1 MTYGIILWGNCNNC
15 DHIKF
20 LQRLHYSAGRIIV
33 NLPWNTPSKTVVEVK
48 QWDSVYEMYKLRHV
62 KFFYNIASDDTPCL
76 IQNLVTWR
84 ESPYNLRGTNKAG
97 VSQFFTNCMEHS
109 IQYSGVVLS
118 NIFFDH
124 LNNLCKV
131 RRDPVFKELN
141 FNSLF
146 VQSVP

>member
-1 MTYGIILWGNCNNC
+1 
-15 DHIKF
+15 
-20 LQRLHYSAGRIIV
+20 
-33 NLPWNTPSKTVVEVK
+33 
-48 QWDSVYEMYKLRHV
+48 MYKLRHV

-118 NIFFDH
+118 NIFSIILITYVKLEEIQYLRSLISTVYLFNRYPRD
-124 LNNLCKV
+124 NLI
-131 RRDPVFKELN
+131 FKFKIFKSEN
-141 FNSLF
+141 FHVIIKS
-146 VQSVP
+146 